1 MREIP
6 LVNGRGVALVDDED
20 YERVS
25 AFRWYLAS
33 NGYAKRVFRLP
44 GEQTTRSQ
52 FMHRLILGVPRETQV
67 DHANRQKLD
76 NRRANLRPSN
86 QSQNLGN
93 QRSRGGTSQFK
104 GVHRNSN
111 GRRWISS
118 IHFGKVTTHL
128 GTFDSETEAAR
139 AYDVAAVAYF
149 GRFALLNFPL
159 PRRLSAA

>member
-6 LVNGRGVALVDDED
+6 LVNGRGVALIDDDD
-20 YERVS
+20 Y
-25 AFRWYLAS
+25 AAIAGHRWYLSS
-33 NGYAKRVFRLP
+33 NGYAKRVYREP
-44 GEQTTRSQ
+44 GERTTRSQ

-67 DHANRQKLD
+67 DHANREKLD
-76 NRRANLRPSN
+76 NRRANLRASN
-86 QSQNLGN
+86 QTQNLGN

-104 GVHRNSN
+104 GVHRSSN
-111 GRRWISS
+111 RNRWVAS
-118 IHFGKVTTHL
+118 IHFDKVTTHL

-159 PRRLSAA
+159 PFRLTA